1 MVFPD
6 HIPEE
11 AALSTAF
18 NFLPQD
24 SDVVQLFQKV
34 DDLGVGDD
42 DSFGLLVL
50 EFLAASVFD
59 PENGDY
65 SF

>member
-1 MVFPD
+1 MVLPD
-6 HIPEE
+6 HISEE
-11 AALSTAF
+11 GALSTAF

-42 DSFGLLVL
+42 YSFGLLVL

-59 PENGDY
+59 PEYGDY

>member
-11 AALSTAF
+11 GALSTAF
-18 NFLPQD
+18 NFFPQD

-59 PENGDY
+59 PEYGDY

>member
-11 AALSTAF
+11 GALSTTF
-18 NFLPQD
+18 NFFPQD
-24 SDVVQLFQKV
+24 SNVVQLFQKV

-59 PENGDY
+59 PEYGDY